1 MEKVIPTLSKLLPSK
16 STYFKYLICL
26 IYVLTNR
33 PLTFP
38 FAPKSNGVLRCEDP
52 FVVYTFF
59 PAS

>member
-38 FAPKSNGVLRCEDP
+38 FAPKSNGVLRCEVTLL
-52 FVVYTFF
+52 FILFF